1 MKMKWYAVAAL
12 VLVAAAGVLIAV
24 VRVPATVA
32 QVQAAVPASQ
42 APAVDRRIAYGG
54 YSTRCATPS
63 GICTI
68 DPQPVGSTCECDG
81 EYGTVI
87 P

>member
-1 MKMKWYAVAAL
+1 MKMKWYVVAAL
-12 VLVAAAGVLIAV
+12 VLAAVAGVLIAV
-24 VRVPATVA
+24 EQDPATVPQA
-32 QVQAAVPASQ
+32 QAAAPADQ